1 MEKYKLMK
9 YKLIVSQCIH
19 IENNSITY
27 SEIISKKKFDLFS
40 VREGGIIFDTSAT
53 LYPLFSG
60 SALNASPPF
69 SGSALNASP
78 LSTDANAHCL
88 REQ

>member
-1 MEKYKLMK
+1 MVY
-9 YKLIVSQCIH
+9 QCIH
-19 IENNSITY
+19 IEY
-27 SEIISKKKFDLFS
+27 KSKKSWYHS
-40 VREGGIIFDTSAT
+40 VFKMIQ